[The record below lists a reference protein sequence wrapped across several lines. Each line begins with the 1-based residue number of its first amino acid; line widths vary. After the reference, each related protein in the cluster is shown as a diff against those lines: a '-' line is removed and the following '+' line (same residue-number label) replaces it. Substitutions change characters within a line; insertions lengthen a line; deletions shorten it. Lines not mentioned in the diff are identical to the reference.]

1 MSFGD
6 RVSFQ
11 NICDKYFADIADKLA
26 QDTNVTTSRTFE
38 HKRLPSKGIRHK
50 IGWDYMAPIQYG
62 INTDGMKCYT
72 LMHSNVYNT
81 KLHHGPGDLLLNL
94 EL

>member
-6 RVSFQ
+6 QAGSWQ
-11 NICDKYFADIADKLA
+11 NICDKYFADKLT

-38 HKRLPSKGIRHK
+38 HKRLPLKGIRHR
-50 IGWDYMAPIQYG
+50 IGWDDMAPIQYG

-72 LMHSNVYNT
+72 ILQLNTFYNT
-81 KLHHGPGDLLLNL
+81 M
-94 EL
+94 EE